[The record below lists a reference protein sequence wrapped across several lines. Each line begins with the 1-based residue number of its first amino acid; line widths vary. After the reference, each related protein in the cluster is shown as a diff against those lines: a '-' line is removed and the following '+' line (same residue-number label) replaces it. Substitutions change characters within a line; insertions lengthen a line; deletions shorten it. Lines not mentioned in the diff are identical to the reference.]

1 MDGHQR
7 RIWRRMIDQIDQY
20 RAGELSLSRLVTNLE
35 GLLDASETRNANLL
49 GVLEQAGD
57 ERE

>member
-1 MDGHQR
+1 MDDHQR

-20 RAGELSLSRLVTNLE
+20 RTGDLSLSRLVTNLE